1 MEQQM
6 KTTKRKRTV
15 PAKRKSAVPA
25 KQEHAVP
32 SHETA
37 LEDRTGHW
45 IERIEPRGTALL
57 SQTLGPIYFVIKNRS
72 PNSVFLMAEYGDL
85 MDLPPGKVRATY
97 AAGTITVENRSEKS
111 ALIEFDFLPIYKK

>member
-1 MEQQM
+1 MAYLPRISASKAGPRSLWSLPSRRLVQ
-6 KTTKRKRTV
+6 KRTV

-25 KQEHAVP
+25 KHAVP

-57 SQTLGPIYFVIKNRS
+57 SKTLGPIYFVIKNRS
-72 PNSVFLMAEYGDL
+72 PNGVFLMAEYGDL

-97 AAGTITVENRSEKS
+97 AAGTVARREQE
-111 ALIEFDFLPIYKK
+111 

>member
-57 SQTLGPIYFVIKNRS
+57 SQTLGPINFVIKNRS
-72 PNSVFLMAEYGDL
+72 PNGVFLMAEYGDL
-85 MDLPPGKVRATY
+85 MDLPPGKVAQRTLP
-97 AAGTITVENRSEKS
+97 GLSPWRTGVKNRR
-111 ALIEFDFLPIYKK
+111 